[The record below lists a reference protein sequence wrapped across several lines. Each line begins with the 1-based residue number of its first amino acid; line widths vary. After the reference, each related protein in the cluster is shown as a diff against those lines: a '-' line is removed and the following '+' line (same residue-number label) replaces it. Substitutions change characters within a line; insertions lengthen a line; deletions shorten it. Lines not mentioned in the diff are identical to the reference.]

1 MLGCKYE
8 TRRIHLEIVFFVSI
22 FLHFSGN
29 FRLRLILMVLSLCF
43 TIDFLSLCSDLFA
56 FLGCFVFHTLS
67 DGITAV
73 LPKTTNSHQHTGAS
87 RQNERIHVKS
97 VPFCFRGFLLI
108 LTLSSNADVTLHPS
122 YFISAV

>member
-43 TIDFLSLCSDLFA
+43 TIDFISLCSDLFA
-56 FLGCFVFHTLS
+56 FWDVLYSIHYLTVLLLSYQRPPIPTNTQGLQDRMKGFMLKVCPFV
-67 DGITAV
+67 
-73 LPKTTNSHQHTGAS
+73 
-87 RQNERIHVKS
+87 S
-97 VPFCFRGFLLI
+97 VAF
-108 LTLSSNADVTLHPS
+108 
-122 YFISAV
+122 Y